1 MTCCTPSRHAEAVD
15 EAPVPVDGAAGATA
29 CATVPRA
36 RFEATATFVGTNRPV
51 IPQDG
56 EGPSRPVNLRSF
68 ELETVTVT
76 NARFAAFV
84 AATGYVTEAE
94 HFGWSPVF
102 VGLLAEGS
110 ARAPTNG
117 ATPWW
122 VRVDGA
128 CWNSPEVPAAI
139 WLAARTIRSSR
150 FPGTTPAPLRH
161 GAAADCRPKPSG
173 SFAARGGLADP
184 RFPWGDEEPDDT
196 LIKCNIWQG
205 TFPTSNTI
213 ADGFLGTSP
222 VTAFAANGAGL
233 YGMAGNV
240 WEWTADPFR
249 IRSLTEQAR
258 LRNEHAAR
266 TGDKL
271 VKGGSFLCHNLLLS
285 LSNCSEIVDE
295 R

>member
-1 MTCCTPSRHAEAVD
+1 MLELARGPGSDLAGRENH
-15 EAPVPVDGAAGATA
+15 PVVQISWNDA
-29 CATVPRA
+29 RA
-36 RFEATATFVGTNRPV
+36 
-51 IPQDG
+51 
-56 EGPSRPVNLRSF
+56 
-68 ELETVTVT
+68 
-76 NARFAAFV
+76 FAAWC
-84 AATGYVTEAE
+84 GGRLPTEAE
-94 HFGWSPVF
+94 W
-102 VGLLAEGS
+102 E
-110 ARAPTNG
+110 
-117 ATPWW
+117 
-122 VRVDGA
+122 
-128 CWNSPEVPAAI
+128 
-139 WLAARTIRSSR
+139 
-150 FPGTTPAPLRH
+150 
-161 GAAADCRPKPSG
+161 
-173 SFAARGGLADP
+173 FAARGGLADP
-184 RFPWGDEEPDDT
+184 RFPWGDEEPDELDQVQH
-196 LIKCNIWQG
+196 LARN
-205 TFPTSNTI
+205 FPNSNTI